1 MMMNTDSS
9 LRDLFLLDPDVVFL
23 NHGSFGATPQ
33 PVLDVYQLWQRRM
46 ERQPVLFLGRE
57 IGDHLL
63 AARRA
68 LGAFVNAPADDLVFL
83 PNATTAVNVVA
94 RSLKLGPGDEV
105 LTTDHEYGACD
116 NAWQFMAQQRGFTVV
131 RQPIPLPLTTDE
143 AIVEQMWQSVTPRTK
158 VIFMSHITSP
168 TAVTMPVAAIC
179 ARARAEGIL
188 TVIDG
193 AHTIGQIPL
202 DLQVIG
208 ADFYTSNGHKW
219 LMCPKGCAF
228 LYARPEKQA
237 LIEPLIVG
245 WGWGAERTFTF
256 GSDFIDY
263 LQWPGTD
270 DYSAYLSLPAAIQ
283 FQSDYDWPKVRESC
297 RVLAND
303 ALTRMLALTGLPS
316 IYPTGDQHFHQQM
329 ALAPLPDIDDLA
341 AFKNRLYDDYRVE
354 IPCISWNGG
363 SYIRV
368 SIQGY
373 NTIDDVDALI
383 AALDK
388 MLSR

>member
-1 MMMNTDSS
+1 M
-9 LRDLFLLDPDVVFL
+9 LDPDVVFL

-33 PVLDVYQLWQRRM
+33 PVLDVYQQWQRRM

-63 AARRA
+63 AARQA

-94 RSLKLGPGDEV
+94 RSLKLEPGDEV
-105 LTTDHEYGACD
+105 VTTDHEYGACD

-131 RQPIPLPLTTDE
+131 RQPIPLPLTTIE
-143 AIVEQMWQSVTPRTK
+143 AIVEQLWRGVTPRTK
-158 VIFMSHITSP
+158 VIFISHITSP

-202 DLQVIG
+202 DLQAIG

-228 LYARPEKQA
+228 LYARPEQQA
-237 LIEPLIVG
+237 LIEPLVVG

-256 GSDFIDY
+256 DSDFIDY

-283 FQSDYDWPKVRESC
+283 FRTDYNWAAVRERC
-297 RVLAND
+297 CTLAND
-303 ALTRMLALTGLPS
+303 ALARLLALTGLPS
-316 IYPTGDQHFHQQM
+316 IYPAGDQQFHQQM
-329 ALAPLPDIDDLA
+329 ALIPLPDIGDMV
-341 AFKNRLYDDYRVE
+341 AFKNRLYDQYRIE
-354 IPCISWNGG
+354 IPGINWNSG

-373 NTIDDVDALI
+373 NTDNDVDALVS
-383 AALDK
+383 ALGE
-388 MLSR
+388 MLSE